1 MGLRAAYYTSSV
13 AERTGFAS
21 TEAALWHTESQECFC
36 ETLHVTMSLPKAVGY
51 SGLLVIGVIA
61 VVGILLAVTNDR
73 STDPYS
79 AVTVSHDT
87 AASSGRASIV
97 VDERRQQVS
106 GIRTTPVVRGTL
118 SSPLRAFGVIAY
130 DSGRL
135 TDFNLKLDG
144 WIRDVYV
151 TGVGRRVRKNDS
163 LFTLSSQELTGAQL
177 QYLAALRSLQTL
189 PPAQLADREYQERLI
204 ETPRQRLLYW
214 DVPPDQLTA
223 LQEKG
228 SALEAV
234 TFRSPSDGEIVEQSI
249 VKGMHVRS
257 GDTLYK
263 IVDTS
268 VVWVEADFNS
278 IDVER
283 VREGATATVIV
294 DSSRDRLSGRILNQF
309 PAISEQTRT
318 SRVRIE
324 APNPSGR
331 LKPGMFAT
339 VEVVAEP
346 VAGLLIPEDA
356 LVDSGLHQ
364 TVFVAQGNGYFA
376 PRSVVTGAHAN
387 DRVVILSGLREGE
400 QVVAR
405 GTFLVDSESQL
416 RTALEQYGAP
426 TWKDQ
431 PEPAPSDLRMT
442 VRVGNESEG
451 PHAAA
456 AEVRVELRETD
467 GRPVLDATVDV
478 QFYMAPMP
486 SMNMAAMRST
496 TRLTHVGGGV
506 YQGRGKL
513 SMAGRWDA
521 TVSATRDG
529 VPIAAQQTSFMAR

>member
-1 MGLRAAYYTSSV
+1 VSRNLRTTSLVLAVLVAGGAIVGLFALGCSRASTTEPARPTANSS
-13 AERTGFAS
+13 ERTR
-21 TEAALWHTESQECFC
+21 
-36 ETLHVTMSLPKAVGY
+36 VPV
-51 SGLLVIGVIA
+51 
-61 VVGILLAVTNDR
+61 
-73 STDPYS
+73 
-79 AVTVSHDT
+79 
-87 AASSGRASIV
+87 V

-118 SSPLRAFGVIAY
+118 SSPLRAFGVIVY
-130 DSGRL
+130 DSSRL

-151 TGVGRRVRKNDS
+151 TGVGQRVRKNDS
-163 LFTLSSQELTGAQL
+163 LFTLASQELTGAQL

-228 SALEAV
+228 SALEAI
-234 TFRSPSDGEIVEQSI
+234 TFRSPSDGQIVEQS
-249 VKGMHVRS
+249 VVRGMHVRS

-263 IVDTS
+263 IADTA

-283 VREGATATVIV
+283 VREGAKATVIV
-294 DSSRDRLSGRILNQF
+294 DSLRDPLSGRVLNQF
-309 PAISEQTRT
+309 PGISEQTRT
-318 SRVRIE
+318 SRVRLE
-324 APNPSGR
+324 VPNPSGR

-339 VEVVAEP
+339 VEVTAEP

-356 LVDSGLHQ
+356 LVDSGLRQ
-364 TVFVAQGNGYFA
+364 TVFVAQGNGYFE

-387 DRVVILSGLREGE
+387 DRVVIISGLQEGE

-426 TWKDQ
+426 QSRDQ
-431 PEPAPSDLRMT
+431 SKPAPDNLRMT

-451 PHAAA
+451 PRAAA
-456 AEVRVELRETD
+456 AEVRVELREAD
-467 GRPVLDATVDV
+467 GRPVPDATVDV
-478 QFYMAPMP
+478 QFYMPPMP
-486 SMNMAAMRST
+486 SMNMAAMRSDA
-496 TRLTHVGGGV
+496 RLTHIGDGV
-506 YQGRGKL
+506 YQGSGNL

-521 TVSATRDG
+521 TISATRGG
-529 VPIAAQQTSFMAR
+529 VRIATQRTSFVAR